1 MATRCIDISENRKLG
16 NVSPIAIFAFVGIY
30 IVLTAFME
38 PGFTYIL
45 SLALSYILTQIFFQY
60 TPRFIF
66 LLLRFLITNHRLSPS
81 FEDER
86 YVHDHRKIK
95 SLQKILPVENS
106 SGKFGSDYN

>member
-45 SLALSYILTQIFFQY
+45 SLAVSYLLTQIFFQY

-66 LLLRFLITNHRLSPS
+66 LLLKYLVTNPRLTPN
-81 FEDER
+81 FNDEK
-86 YVHDHRKIK
+86 YVCDHNKIK
-95 SLQKILPVENS
+95 SLQKIIPMENS
-106 SGKFGSDYN
+106 SGKYGSDYN